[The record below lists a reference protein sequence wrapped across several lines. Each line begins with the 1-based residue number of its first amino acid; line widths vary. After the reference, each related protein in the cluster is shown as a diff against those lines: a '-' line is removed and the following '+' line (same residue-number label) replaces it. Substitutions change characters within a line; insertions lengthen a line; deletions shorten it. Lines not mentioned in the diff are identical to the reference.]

1 MNKIQNIIYGIESK
15 TFWVVKSSRSTDTIG
30 STRSSISYESRN
42 SIRSKID
49 FTDTMIAHI
58 GNIECLFISG
68 ESKISWG
75 IETGS
80 NTVTFNES
88 GSSISGY
95 ERSGVGYEIYLT
107 DAVVRIVGNIEEII
121 GFIEGKTI
129 WGIETSRIPLSFGVT
144 GGSAESGDESSITS
158 SKIRMSCEFT
168 DTVIPY
174 NIHRTRR

>member
-1 MNKIQNIIYGIESK
+1 
-15 TFWVVKSSRSTDTIG
+15 
-30 STRSSISYESRN
+30 
-42 SIRSKID
+42 
-49 FTDTMIAHI
+49 MIAHI

-144 GGSAESGDESSITS
+144 GGSAESGDESTGIIIVYKRHREIFRDFSNT
-158 SKIRMSCEFT
+158 M
-168 DTVIPY
+168 IPQY
-174 NIHRTRR
+174 IE

>member
-1 MNKIQNIIYGIESK
+1 
-15 TFWVVKSSRSTDTIG
+15 
-30 STRSSISYESRN
+30 
-42 SIRSKID
+42 
-49 FTDTMIAHI
+49 MIAHI

-129 WGIETSRIPLSFGVT
+129 WGIETSKIPLSFSVSS
-144 GGSAESGDESSITS
+144 GSAESGDESTGIIIVYKRHREIFRDFSNT
-158 SKIRMSCEFT
+158 M
-168 DTVIPY
+168 IPQY
-174 NIHRTRR
+174 IE